1 MHLHLSFDR
10 PAIDRQIGRDSNVVS
25 TLESIRGLVAGILAR
40 RSCDTAFSDED
51 TLAEIG
57 IASIDMVTLLLA
69 VESEFNI
76 EVPQCEITPEV
87 FRSVT
92 TIGALVGR
100 LLPRP
105 VASNGSA
112 AWRVGL
118 PEVAS
123 TAENVAG

>member
-1 MHLHLSFDR
+1 MHLQLSFDR
-10 PAIDRQIGRDSNVVS
+10 APVDRQIGRDGKLVS

-40 RSCDTAFSDED
+40 RSCATVFSDED

-76 EVPQCEITPEV
+76 EVPQGEITPEV

-92 TIGALVGR
+92 TIDAMVWR
-100 LLPRP
+100 LLPL
-105 VASNGSA
+105 AAANGSSTI
-112 AWRVGL
+112 WRAGL

-123 TAENVAG
+123 IAENVAG

>member
-10 PAIDRQIGRDSNVVS
+10 PAIDRQIGHDGNVVS
-25 TLESIRGLVAGILAR
+25 TLQSIRGLVAGILAR
-40 RSCDTAFSDED
+40 RACAKIFSDED

-76 EVPQCEITPEV
+76 EVPQSEITPEV

-92 TIGALVGR
+92 TIC
-100 LLPRP
+100 LLY
-105 VASNGSA
+105 
-112 AWRVGL
+112 
-118 PEVAS
+118 
-123 TAENVAG
+123 T